1 MTVSLTSTMTAAQVR
16 ERIAEVAAHEA
27 ISKTMIANI
36 SLECLAH
43 ALQHGDITVTT
54 DLIKG
59 LTPANRTAVVML
71 FKETTAFAYNVKDKA
86 FGKKNKLTIEE
97 QTAKDAALETFM
109 TKYQG
114 NIWAWYE
121 KTKEDKIV
129 SLKFNE
135 KAFVKSL
142 TAYLAEKGLTEFDEN
157 FTRLLGNAQNQA
169 KVELA
174 KTGLVNARIEELVAL
189 GLDKDVAKMQAEKD
203 YDAGKLTTP
212 VATAA

>member
-1 MTVSLTSTMTAAQVR
+1 MTIELNSTMSAAQVR
-16 ERIAEVAAHEA
+16 ERIAEVAAHES
-27 ISKTMIANI
+27 ISKTMISQI

-43 ALQHGDITVTT
+43 AIQHGDITVTT
-54 DLIKG
+54 DLIQG

-71 FKETTAFAYNVKDKA
+71 FKETTAFGYNVKEKA
-86 FGKKNKLTIEE
+86 FGKKNKLTAEE
-97 QTAKDAALETFM
+97 QTAKDAALETFL

-169 KVELA
+169 KVELVKA
-174 KTGLVNARIEELVAL
+174 GLVAARIEELVAL

-203 YDAGKLTTP
+203 YDAGKLSAP
-212 VATAA
+212 VANAA